1 MRIAFLPLFASTLL
15 CGVLTA
21 QPAVLSLEAACD
33 RTTYQADVVNSVYVE
48 AKVVVPGVP
57 GETTAATRNLAF
69 VLDRSGSMAGEPI
82 QALRQAVSA
91 GLASLDER
99 DVVSIVLFGS
109 EVETLV
115 PAQRRDQITDL
126 DATLARIEPAGGAAL
141 YDALNQ
147 GAAQLRRYAASAA
160 VNHLVLITDGPATKG
175 PRERDDFLRL
185 AELFAREGITLSTIG
200 LGDEFEEDLLAA
212 LARTGNGRFRYA
224 AQPAKLAEVLQ
235 SELAPLRTPVAQ
247 DVVLRVEFGD
257 DTREVEAAGWERAV
271 VEERTATFRFPQLFA
286 GQDLSVLAG
295 ATLAP
300 QRSDANIATVRLTWK
315 DVATGAAHE
324 ATRKLSAYFESNS
337 WVVRKS
343 INRGVLRAA
352 VGAVISEGMQRSIE
366 QLDKGDFRRALRE
379 LRRARDEAR
388 TMNDDLTDDVIAARI
403 QVLET
408 YLAEVQARGLNQL
421 DRKILRSGLYNQ
433 FETPTAEEKTDK

>member
-1 MRIAFLPLFASTLL
+1 M
-15 CGVLTA
+15 
-21 QPAVLSLEAACD
+21 
-33 RTTYQADVVNSVYVE
+33 
-48 AKVVVPGVP
+48 
-57 GETTAATRNLAF
+57 
-69 VLDRSGSMAGEPI
+69 
-82 QALRQAVSA
+82 
-91 GLASLDER
+91 
-99 DVVSIVLFGS
+99 
-109 EVETLV
+109 
-115 PAQRRDQITDL
+115 
-126 DATLARIEPAGGAAL
+126 ARIEPAGGSAL

-147 GAAQLRRYAASAA
+147 GAAQLRRYAATAA

-224 AQPAKLAEVLQ
+224 AQPAKLAEALQ
-235 SELAPLRTPVAQ
+235 AELAPLRTPVAQ

-257 DTREVEAAGWERAV
+257 DTREVDAAGWERAV

-295 ATLAP
+295 ASLGP
-300 QRSDANIATVRLTWK
+300 QRSFANIATVRLAWK
-315 DVATGAAHE
+315 DVATGATHE

-343 INRGVLRAA
+343 INRGVLRTA
-352 VGAVISEGMQRSIE
+352 VGAVISEGMQRAIE

-388 TMNDDLTDDVIAARI
+388 TMNDDLADEVIAAKI

-433 FETPTAEEKTDK
+433 FETPTAEDKTDK